1 MARLF
6 ITLGLFLLIIGLLLQ
21 WSPQLL
27 GWFGK
32 LPGDIDIRT
41 EHGRIFIPF
50 TSMIV
55 TSVVL
60 SLLLN
65 LFLRK

>member
-1 MARLF
+1 MDKLF
-6 ITLGLFLLIIGLLLQ
+6 ITLGLLLLTIGLLLHGA
-21 WSPQLL
+21 PQLL

-55 TSVVL
+55 VSVAL

-65 LFLRK
+65 RFLRK